1 MKYPFHIRLAAVQ
14 HYRAGL
20 SSIKETAR
28 LFSVGRTPLT
38 RWLRAFRRLGKAGL
52 EDRPARAY
60 TAKFRLRVVRYV
72 IENRCSYAEASVR
85 FAIPNESLILDW
97 MRRYRK
103 GGEKALHSARP
114 GPAMSQ
120 KKYIPGAKPFS
131 EMTPR
136 ELQRELE
143 YLRAENAYLKKLK
156 ALREESALREQQ
168 KKPE

>member
-1 MKYPFHIRLAAVQ
+1 MKYPWHIRLAAVQ
-14 HYRAGL
+14 HYMTGH
-20 SSIKETAR
+20 STIKETAS

-38 RWLRAFRRLGKAGL
+38 RWLRAFRRQGKAGL

-60 TAKFRLRVVRYV
+60 TAKFRLCVVRYV
-72 IENRCSYAEASVR
+72 IENRCSYAEASAR

-103 GGEKALHSARP
+103 GGDKALHSARP

-131 EMTPR
+131 EMTPK

-143 YLRAENAYLKKLK
+143 YLRAENAWLKKLK
-156 ALREESALREQQ
+156 ALREENALREQQ